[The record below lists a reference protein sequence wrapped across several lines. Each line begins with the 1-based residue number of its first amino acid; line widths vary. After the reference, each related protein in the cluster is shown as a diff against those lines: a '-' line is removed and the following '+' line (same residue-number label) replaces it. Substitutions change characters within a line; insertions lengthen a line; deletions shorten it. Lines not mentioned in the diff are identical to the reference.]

1 MHKLLFKNILKIQI
15 SSSYYYLFTF
25 SIIHI
30 FKMTIIPQVQSVKD
44 YSIKRD
50 ALTYERADH
59 LGCKRSTRQSFEI
72 VLNKKKMENPSFYF
86 KILRNCLIARLQIR
100 QKASVLVYI
109 KCELVDFDQMT

>member
-50 ALTYERADH
+50 ALTYERSDY
-59 LGCKRSTRQSFEI
+59 LGCKRSTRLSF
-72 VLNKKKMENPSFYF
+72 
-86 KILRNCLIARLQIR
+86 
-100 QKASVLVYI
+100 
-109 KCELVDFDQMT
+109 